1 MELENSRSPRET
13 CAVVYMTLEEREILK
28 ETAQAT
34 WSHLQLV
41 LDQDGAGGGVARASG
56 GKTAV
61 VQT

>member
-1 MELENSRSPRET
+1 MM
-13 CAVVYMTLEEREILK
+13 AVVYMTLEEREILK

-61 VQT
+61 VKT